1 MNITTNIVTL
11 GGVVVGL
18 ALLLLTVLKWVFREK
33 RRPSA
38 IVPFALALAYGM
50 LLILSAGGILG
61 SIADITLW
69 GANGLGDLTLV
80 WGVGGG
86 TQNVTRASQMALTN
100 GGHAIVILLTVAL
113 IGLWKFAG
121 KVPNGK
127 LAAGVV
133 CGICLGLSGAIA
145 GAAAVPLASGA
156 NLLGLSLTA
165 VL

>member
-1 MNITTNIVTL
+1 MNITNNLVTL

-18 ALLLLTVLKWVFREK
+18 AILTTTLIRWVFQEK
-33 RRPSA
+33 KRPA
-38 IVPFALALAYGM
+38 ALAPFLLALAYGM

-61 SIADITLW
+61 AAADIALW

-86 TQNVTRASQMALTN
+86 TQNVTRAAQMALTN
-100 GGHAIVILLTVAL
+100 GGHAVVILLTVAL
-113 IGLWKFAG
+113 LALWKFAG

-127 LAAGVV
+127 LAAGIL
-133 CGICLGLSGAIA
+133 CGICLGLSGAVA

-156 NLLGLSLTA
+156 NLLGLGLTA